1 MPSYVWLI
9 IVPPFQGQHVP
20 VPGQDNGLPPALNR
34 TFVSDHQMADRDL
47 VPVCWKT
54 RRWCKRRCK
63 SDPGR
68 RMRSD
73 PPDTLG
79 VSRWE
84 APDADRG
91 RGRGDPSAAP
101 ARNEHPRD
109 CENDWDI
116 AQRGSALSAHTGSAA
131 LQKAGAEAIKTRS
144 I

>member
-1 MPSYVWLI
+1 MAMLHKADFFQEQINQCSRLAAQASNKNDREFWLQMTQRWEGLLRPSDATA
-9 IVPPFQGQHVP
+9 PE
-20 VPGQDNGLPPALNR
+20 
-34 TFVSDHQMADRDL
+34 
-47 VPVCWKT
+47 
-54 RRWCKRRCK
+54 CKRRCK

>member
-1 MPSYVWLI
+1 MTATVGYLGQVIAIVVVVLI
-9 IVPPFQGQHVP
+9 
-20 VPGQDNGLPPALNR
+20 GLGILMWAR
-34 TFVSDHQMADRDL
+34 
-47 VPVCWKT
+47 
-54 RRWCKRRCK
+54 CKRRCK